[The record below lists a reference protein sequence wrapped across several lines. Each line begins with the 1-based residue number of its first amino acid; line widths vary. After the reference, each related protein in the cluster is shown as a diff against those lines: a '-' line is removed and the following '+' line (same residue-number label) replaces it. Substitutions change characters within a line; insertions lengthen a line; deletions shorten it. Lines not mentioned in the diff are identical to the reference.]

1 MKHRLVVLISIATV
15 FVAIFA
21 VLLAGPASARMT
33 ARTAA
38 METAPDKPD
47 FQSKTLAV
55 GFSPASPAFRVFS
68 VDVLG
73 NGAFAENPILKEPP
87 AASPL
92 KLEAKGD
99 GTFVYTVPGAQGSS
113 KPAWTVICA
122 DYKIVLRSE
131 YTGGGG
137 DPFPFVLAFDQK
149 ANHATLLGLMKAG
162 ERRMALPCLLHMPD
176 RGSVRITADAPD
188 LALDY
193 DARRSVKVPFVRVA
207 FPAAT
212 AARPRV
218 EYTLE
223 AAAIYP
229 RLPGIESDHRYDG
242 FRRSF
247 LNIFQVNP
255 RVQMLANNASSDPVP
270 FTVYMNA
277 MVAAAAP
284 PLAPGLTA
292 LDLVRMTVDRYL
304 AGAKGYGLVGYATV
318 PGDADLV
325 AWKAPWNSLDTY
337 PSLLQSACIY
347 ALEAHDRTWARANY
361 GKILEWAR
369 LMMAGDTNGD
379 GLIEHPHTGNSG
391 DRATADK
398 RPSNWWDTINFGH
411 DDAYSNALAYK
422 ACLQFADLAKA
433 LDRTD
438 DAKIYAGKAALLKAA
453 YKKAFLN
460 PATGLLAGWRSKD
473 GKLHD
478 YAFTF
483 VNGIAVT
490 YGLLDKADANAVMDR
505 LLAKMKEVG
514 FTNFR
519 LGLPGNL
526 TAVRKEDYVFHN
538 WAGAKGVGEPSKDD
552 GSDAFQFYENGG
564 TTACYAYF
572 TIKALYSL
580 GRVED
585 ARRIFYPM
593 LDGFAAGEFQGF
605 CDDGKSKDWRD
616 WKGGCHGYEGLL
628 CDGYLTLL
636 AVLDDFQSKK

>member
-1 MKHRLVVLISIATV
+1 MKHRCFPIALIMVFLAIALAIPAAAQ
-15 FVAIFA
+15 VAA
-21 VLLAGPASARMT
+21 AAS
-33 ARTAA
+33 
-38 METAPDKPD
+38 DKPD

-55 GFSPASPAFRVFS
+55 GFAPASPAFRYFS
-68 VDVLG
+68 VDALG
-73 NGAFAENPILKEPP
+73 NGVFGANPILKET
-87 AASPL
+87 AVVSPY
-92 KLEAKGD
+92 KFESTG
-99 GTFVYTVPGAQGSS
+99 GGVFVYAVPGERGSFR
-113 KPAWTVICA
+113 PAWTVTCT
-122 DYKIVLRSE
+122 DQKIVLRSQF
-131 YTGGGG
+131 TGGGG
-137 DPFPFVLAFDQK
+137 DPFPFTLSFDQK
-149 ANHATLLGLMKAG
+149 LNHATLLGLMKAG
-162 ERRMALPCLLHMPD
+162 DRRMALPCLLQMPD
-176 RGSVRITADAPD
+176 RGTVRITADNPG
-188 LALDY
+188 LLLDY

-207 FPAAT
+207 FPPAT

-223 AAAIYP
+223 SVSIYP
-229 RLPGIESDHRYDG
+229 RLPGIETNPRFDG

-277 MVAAAAP
+277 LVAAATP

-292 LDLVRMTVDRYL
+292 MDLVRMTVDRYL
-304 AGAKGYGLVGYATV
+304 AGAKGYGLVGYATI

-337 PSLLQSACIY
+337 PSLLISACMY
-347 ALEAHDRTWARANY
+347 ALETHDLAWAKANY
-361 GKILEWAR
+361 AGILNWAR

-422 ACLQFADLAKA
+422 AGLLFSDMAKA
-433 LDRTD
+433 AGYPE
-438 DAKIYAGKAALLKAA
+438 DAKIYAAKAALLRSA

-483 VNGIAVT
+483 VNGIAVAF
-490 YGLLDKADANAVMDR
+490 GLLDKAEANAVMDH
-505 LLAKMKEVG
+505 LLAKMKAVG

-526 TAVRKEDYVFHN
+526 IAVRKADYVNHN
-538 WAGAKGVGEPSKDD
+538 WEGAKAIGEPSLDD
-552 GSDAFQFYENGG
+552 GSDAFQYYENGG

-572 TIKALYSL
+572 TVKALYSL
-580 GRVED
+580 GRIED
-585 ARRIFYPM
+585 ARRLYYPM

-616 WKGGCHGYEGLL
+616 WSGGCHGYEGLL

-636 AVLDDFQSKK
+636 AVLDDIKVGK

>member
-1 MKHRLVVLISIATV
+1 MKHRIFALASIAVIITV
-15 FVAIFA
+15 ADS
-21 VLLAGPASARMT
+21 ASTVMMAT
-33 ARTAA
+33 
-38 METAPDKPD
+38 PDKPD
-47 FQSKTLAV
+47 FQSKTLAAS
-55 GFSPASPAFRVFS
+55 FSPAAPAFRFFS
-68 VDVLG
+68 VDALG
-73 NGAFAENPILKEPP
+73 NGAFGENPILKEPP
-87 AASPL
+87 AASPF
-92 KLEAKGD
+92 KLERKG
-99 GTFVYTVPGAQGSS
+99 GETFVYAAPAADGSAR
-113 KPAWTVICA
+113 PVWTVTCT
-122 DYKIVLRSE
+122 DKKIVLRSE
-131 YTGGGG
+131 YGGGGG
-137 DPFPFVLAFDQK
+137 DPFPFILNFDQK
-149 ANHATLLGLMKAG
+149 VNHATLLGLMKAG
-162 ERRMALPCLLHMPD
+162 DRRMALPCLLHMPD
-176 RGSVRITADAPD
+176 RGSLRITADAPG
-188 LALDY
+188 LLLDY
-193 DARRSVKVPFVRVA
+193 DARRSVKVPFVRIA
-207 FPAAT
+207 FPPAT

-277 MVAAAAP
+277 LVAAAAP
-284 PLAPGLTA
+284 PLASGLTA
-292 LDLVRMTVDRYL
+292 MDLVRMTIDRYL
-304 AGAKGYGLVGYATV
+304 AGAKGYGLIGYATV

-325 AWKAPWNSLDTY
+325 AWKAPCNSLDTY
-337 PSLLQSACIY
+337 PSLLISACMY
-347 ALEAHDRTWARANY
+347 ALETHDLGWAKANY
-361 GKILEWAR
+361 AKILEWAR
-369 LMMAGDTNGD
+369 LMMAGDVNGD

-422 ACLQFADLAKA
+422 ACLLFSDMAKA
-433 LDRTD
+433 VNYPE
-438 DAKIYAGKAALLKAA
+438 DAKTYARKAALLRSA

-460 PATGLLAGWRSKD
+460 PATGLLAGWRSED

-483 VNGIAVT
+483 VNGIAVAF
-490 YGLLDKADANAVMDR
+490 GLLDKADANAVMDR
-505 LLAKMKEVG
+505 LLAKMKAVG

-526 TAVRKEDYVFHN
+526 IAVRKEDYVLHN

-552 GSDAFQFYENGG
+552 GSDAFQLYENGG

-593 LDGFAAGEFQGF
+593 LDSFAAGEFQGF
-605 CDDGKSKDWRD
+605 CSDGKSKDWRD
-616 WKGGCHGYEGLL
+616 WNGGCHGYEGLL

-636 AVLDDFQSKK
+636 CGLDDFQASNRR

>member
-1 MKHRLVVLISIATV
+1 MKHRRIPIALFGAFLAATL
-15 FVAIFA
+15 AIA
-21 VLLAGPASARMT
+21 AAEQ
-33 ARTAA
+33 TAA
-38 METAPDKPD
+38 ATPDKPD

-55 GFSPASPAFRVFS
+55 GFAPASPAFRFFS
-68 VDVLG
+68 VDALA
-73 NGAFAENPILKEPP
+73 NGAFGENPILKESP

-92 KLEAKGD
+92 KLESKG
-99 GTFVYTVPGAQGSS
+99 GGSFVYAAPGAPGSS
-113 KPAWTVICA
+113 RPAWTVTCA
-122 DYKIVLRSE
+122 DQKIVLRSE
-131 YTGGGG
+131 FSGGGG

-149 ANHATLLGLMKAG
+149 LNHATLLGLMKGG
-162 ERRMALPCLLHMPD
+162 ERRMALPCLLQMPD
-176 RGSVRITADAPD
+176 RGTVRITADTPG
-188 LALDY
+188 LLLDY
-193 DARRSVKVPFVRVA
+193 DARRSVKVPFVSIA

-212 AARPRV
+212 AAHPRV

-223 AAAIYP
+223 SVALYP
-229 RLPGIESDHRYDG
+229 RLPGLESSPRYDG

-255 RVQMLANNASSDPVP
+255 RVQMLANNAASDPVP

-277 MVAAAAP
+277 LVAASAP

-292 LDLVRMTVDRYL
+292 MDLVRMTVDRYL
-304 AGAKGYGLVGYATV
+304 AGAKGYGLVGYATA
-318 PGDADLV
+318 PGDGDLV
-325 AWKAPWNSLDTY
+325 VWKAPWNSLDAY
-337 PSLLQSACIY
+337 PSLLISACMY
-347 ALEAHDRTWARANY
+347 ALETRDLVWAKANY

-369 LMMAGDTNGD
+369 LMMAGDANGD

-391 DRATADK
+391 DRATSDK

-422 ACLQFADLAKA
+422 ACLLFSDMAKA
-433 LDRTD
+433 AGYPE
-438 DAKIYAGKAALLKAA
+438 DAKCYADKAALLRSA

-483 VNGIAVT
+483 VNGIAVAF
-490 YGLLDKADANAVMDR
+490 GLLDKADAHAVMDR
-505 LLAKMKEVG
+505 LLAKMKAVG

-526 TAVRKEDYVFHN
+526 IAIRKADYVFHN
-538 WAGAKGVGEPSKDD
+538 WEGARAYGEPSLDD

-585 ARRIFYPM
+585 ARRIFHPM

-616 WKGGCHGYEGLL
+616 WSGGCHGYEGLL

-636 AVLDDFQSKK
+636 AVLDDIKAGK

>member
-1 MKHRLVVLISIATV
+1 MKCRILAFVSFIASIAAA
-15 FVAIFA
+15 FSFA
-21 VLLAGPASARMT
+21 QSKI
-33 ARTAA
+33 
-38 METAPDKPD
+38 APEKPD

-55 GFSPASPAFRVFS
+55 GFMPAVAAFRYFS
-68 VDVLG
+68 VDALG
-73 NGAFAENPILKEPP
+73 NGAFGENPILKERPE
-87 AASPL
+87 ASPL
-92 KLEAKGD
+92 KLANKGG
-99 GTFVYTVPGAQGSS
+99 GTFVYTAPAAGGSAR
-113 KPAWTVICA
+113 PVWTVTCT
-122 DYKIVLRSE
+122 DKKIVLRSE
-131 YTGGGG
+131 YAGGGG
-137 DPFPFVLAFDQK
+137 GGADPFPFVLTIDQK
-149 ANHATLLGLMKAG
+149 LNHATLLGLMKAG
-162 ERRMALPCLLHMPD
+162 DRHVALPCVLHMPD
-176 RGSVRITADAPD
+176 RGSLRITADRPGA
-188 LALDY
+188 LLDY
-193 DARRSVKVPFVRVA
+193 DARRGVKVPFVRVA

-212 AARPRV
+212 ADRTPV
-218 EYTLE
+218 EYALE

-229 RLPGIESDHRYDG
+229 NLPGIESDRRYDG

-284 PLAPGLTA
+284 PLAPGLSA
-292 LDLVRMTVDRYL
+292 LDLVRMTIDRYL
-304 AGAKGYGLVGYATV
+304 AGAKGYGQVGYAIQ
-318 PGDADLV
+318 PGDADLI

-337 PSLLQSACIY
+337 PSLLQAACTY
-347 ALEAHDRTWARANY
+347 AESVKDAAWARANY
-361 GKILEWAR
+361 GKLLDWAR

-422 ACLQFADLAKA
+422 ACLQFADLAKT
-433 LDRTD
+433 LGRQE
-438 DAKIYAGKAALLKAA
+438 DANNYAAKAARLKAA

-460 PATGLLAGWRSKD
+460 PASGLLAGWRSKD

-483 VNGIAVT
+483 VNGIAVC
-490 YGLLDKADANAVMDR
+490 YGLLDKTEGNAVMDR
-505 LLAKMKEVG
+505 LLAKMKSVG

-526 TAVRKEDYVFHN
+526 IAVRKEDYVFHN
-538 WAGAKGVGEPSKDD
+538 WMGAQAVGEPFKDD

-564 TTACYAYF
+564 ATACYAYF

-580 GRVED
+580 GRIED

-605 CDDGKSKDWRD
+605 CSDGKSKDWRD

-636 AVLDDFQSKK
+636 AVLDDIKAGK

>member
-1 MKHRLVVLISIATV
+1 MNHRFLALASIVVLIA
-15 FVAIFA
+15 A
-21 VLLAGPASARMT
+21 VIVTALAG
-33 ARTAA
+33 
-38 METAPDKPD
+38 TAPAQIAAAAPVKPD
-47 FQSKTLAV
+47 FQSKTMAV
-55 GFSPASPAFRVFS
+55 GFAPASPAFRFFS
-68 VDVLG
+68 VDALG
-73 NGAFAENPILKEPP
+73 NGAFGENPILKEAP
-87 AASPL
+87 AVTPF
-92 KLEAKGD
+92 KLESKGN
-99 GTFVYTVPGAQGSS
+99 GTFVYIAPGAQGSS
-113 KPAWTVICA
+113 HPVWTVTCA
-122 DYKIVLRSE
+122 DKKIILRSE
-131 YTGGGG
+131 YRASGG
-137 DPFPFVLAFDQK
+137 DPLAFILAFDQK
-149 ANHATLLGLMKAG
+149 LNHATLLGLMKAG
-162 ERRMALPCLLHMPD
+162 DLRMALPCLLHLPD
-176 RGSVRITADAPD
+176 RGSIRITADAPG
-188 LALDY
+188 LVLDY
-193 DARRSVKVPFVRVA
+193 DARRAAKVPFVRVA

-212 AARPRV
+212 AARPRI

-223 AAAIYP
+223 AATIYP
-229 RLPGIESDHRYDG
+229 HLAGLETDRRYDG

-277 MVAAAAP
+277 LVAAAAP

-292 LDLVRMTVDRYL
+292 MDLVRMTVDRYL
-304 AGAKGYGLVGYATV
+304 AGAKGYGQVGYATV
-318 PGDADLV
+318 PGDADLI
-325 AWKAPWNSLDTY
+325 AWKAPWNSLDTF
-337 PSLLQSACIY
+337 PSLLISACMY
-347 ALEAHDRTWARANY
+347 ALETHDLTWAKVHYA
-361 GKILEWAR
+361 KILEWAR

-422 ACLQFADLAKA
+422 ACLLFSDLAKA
-433 LDRTD
+433 VDHKE
-438 DAKIYAGKAALLKAA
+438 DAAIYARKATLLKSA
-453 YKKAFLN
+453 YKKAFFN

-483 VNGIAVT
+483 VNGIAVAF
-490 YGLLDKADANAVMDR
+490 GLLDKADANAVMDR
-505 LLAKMKEVG
+505 LLAKMKAVG

-526 TAVRKEDYVFHN
+526 IAVRKEDYVFHN
-538 WAGAKGVGEPSKDD
+538 WAGAQSVGEPSKDD
-552 GSDAFQFYENGG
+552 GSDAFQIYENGG
-564 TTACYAYF
+564 ATACYAYF

-585 ARRIFYPM
+585 ARRIYYPM

-605 CDDGKSKDWRD
+605 CRDGKSKDWRD
-616 WKGGCHGYEGLL
+616 WSGGCHGYEGLL

-636 AVLDDFQSKK
+636 AVLDDIKAGK

>member
-1 MKHRLVVLISIATV
+1 MKHRILACVSIAAV
-15 FVAIFA
+15 SVLAIA
-21 VLLAGPASARMT
+21 DS
-33 ARTAA
+33 TAA
-38 METAPDKPD
+38 ARAAENAPDKPD
-47 FQSKTLAV
+47 FQSNTLAV
-55 GFSPASPAFRVFS
+55 GFSPSSPAFRFFS
-68 VDVLG
+68 VDALG
-73 NGAFAENPILKEPP
+73 QGAFGENPVLKEPP
-87 AASPL
+87 PASPL
-92 KLEAKGD
+92 KLESKD
-99 GTFVYTVPGAQGSS
+99 NQTFVYAAPGAPGSS
-113 KPAWTVICA
+113 RAAWTVTCT
-122 DYKIVLRSE
+122 DQKIVLRSE
-131 YTGGGG
+131 YGGG

-149 ANHATLLGLMKAG
+149 LNHATLLGLMKADD
-162 ERRMALPCLLHMPD
+162 RRMALPCLLHMPD
-176 RGSVRITADAPD
+176 RGTLRITADAPN
-188 LALDY
+188 LMLDY
-193 DARRSVKVPFVRVA
+193 DARRSVPVPFVRVA
-207 FPAAT
+207 FPPAT
-212 AARPRV
+212 AARPRI

-223 AAAIYP
+223 AALLYP
-229 RLPGIESDHRYDG
+229 RLRGLESDRRYDG

-277 MVAAAAP
+277 LVAAAAP

-292 LDLVRMTVDRYL
+292 MDLVRMTVDRYL

-318 PGDADLV
+318 PGDGDLI

-337 PSLLQSACIY
+337 PSLLISACMY
-347 ALEAHDRTWARANY
+347 ALETHDLEWAKANY

-391 DRATADK
+391 DRATPDR

-411 DDAYSNALAYK
+411 DDSYSNALAYK
-422 ACLQFADLAKA
+422 ACILFSELAKA
-433 LDRTD
+433 VDRRE
-438 DAKIYAGKAALLKAA
+438 DAKIYAGKASLLKAA
-453 YKKAFLN
+453 YKKAFFN
-460 PATGLLAGWRSKD
+460 PASGLLAGWRSKD

-519 LGLPGNL
+519 FGLPGNL
-526 TAVRKEDYVFHN
+526 IAVRKEDYVFHN
-538 WAGAKGVGEPSKDD
+538 WDGARAVGEPFSDD
-552 GSDAFQFYENGG
+552 GSDAFQLYENGG
-564 TTACYAYF
+564 ATACYAYF

-593 LDGFAAGEFQGF
+593 LDSFSAGEFQGF
-605 CDDGKSKDWRD
+605 CSDGKSKDWRD
-616 WKGGCHGYEGLL
+616 WSGGCHGYEGLL

-636 AVLDDFQSKK
+636 AVLDDIKAKK